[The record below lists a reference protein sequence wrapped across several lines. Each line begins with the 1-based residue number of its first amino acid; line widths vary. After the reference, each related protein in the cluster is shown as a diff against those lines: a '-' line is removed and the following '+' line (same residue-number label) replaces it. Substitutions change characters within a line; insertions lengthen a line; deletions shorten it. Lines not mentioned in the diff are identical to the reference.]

1 MRAIDILGG
10 VDAQEC
16 PAAGRRPVRE
26 PPGLGRTSA
35 GAPAADLRTGT
46 TVCDASV
53 QAGARTA
60 AAAAWHLKLTFV
72 RGRLFPAD
80 GDWYEWRQ
88 EPPLAA
94 CVLVR
99 VAAVADGRLVLI
111 GLRVDGEPTAQMLRS
126 IPVGRIEAAANAQLT
141 VVDEAVVPAAVSYL
155 RPPAAH
161 EPPAS
166 EEGWDTV
173 SPALARARPAG
184 TQQPVLDLVRP
195 PDGTRRRHPDAFYQQ
210 VAAAYLG
217 LAQMSSRPAA
227 ELAEANGV
235 PTSTAHRWIK
245 EARHRGFLPPGRP
258 GKAG

>member
-1 MRAIDILGG
+1 MRAIGILGD
-10 VDAQEC
+10 VDAQERLT
-16 PAAGRRPVRE
+16 ARRRPARE
-26 PPGLGRTSA
+26 PPSLGSA
-35 GAPAADLRTGT
+35 QE
-46 TVCDASV
+46 DASAAGLRVGALV
-53 QAGARTA
+53 QGASAREGARPG

-88 EPPLAA
+88 EPPLGA

-99 VAAVADGRLVLI
+99 VAAVADGRLVLT
-111 GLRVDGEPTAQMLRS
+111 GLRVDGEPTAQVLRS

-141 VVDEAVVPAAVSYL
+141 VVDDAVVPVAVSYR

-161 EPPAS
+161 EPRAS
-166 EEGWDTV
+166 DEGWDTI

-184 TQQPVLDLVRP
+184 TRLLVLDLMRP
-195 PDGTRRRHPDAFYQQ
+195 PDGTRRRHPEAFYQQ
-210 VAAAYLG
+210 VAAAYLA
-217 LAQMSSRPAA
+217 LAQTSPRPAA

>member
-1 MRAIDILGG
+1 MAKDEAAAALIGGKQVQPAGIRAFRPG
-10 VDAQEC
+10 AA
-16 PAAGRRPVRE
+16 AAGR
-26 PPGLGRTSA
+26 S
-35 GAPAADLRTGT
+35 
-46 TVCDASV
+46 
-53 QAGARTA
+53 
-60 AAAAWHLKLTFV
+60 KLLSV

-80 GDWYEWRQ
+80 GNWYEWRQ
-88 EPPLAA
+88 EPPLAV

-99 VAAVADGRLVLI
+99 VAAVADGRLVLT
-111 GLRVDGEPTAQMLRS
+111 GLRVDGEPTAQVLRS

-141 VVDEAVVPAAVSYL
+141 AVDDAVVPAAVSHR
-155 RPPAAH
+155 RPPAGH
-161 EPPAS
+161 EPRAS
-166 EEGWDTV
+166 EEGWDTINP
-173 SPALARARPAG
+173 SLARARPAG
-184 TQQPVLDLVRP
+184 ARQPVLELPRP

-235 PTSTAHRWIK
+235 PPSTAHRWIK